1 MESQALEIRYI
12 EKQRLLELLRGLFVD
27 NNFSVEVTVLP
38 TSNLFWDAS
47 GCY

>member
-12 EKQRLLELLRGLFVD
+12 EKQRLLQLLQGLFVD
-27 NNFSVEVTVLP
+27 NNFSVEVAVLP
-38 TSNLFWDAS
+38 ASNLFATRL